1 MAKTLRNGL
10 SMSETD
16 PLNHKWLH
24 FGIQMGQALHQLQ
37 KNLLLNQLFST
48 TIIILYKGIRDVI
61 WNCKCWPSIWR
72 PFDTTLFKDY
82 LKIPY
87 CTGKRLFCAKARM
100 KSMGLGEISQTNDII
115 IPDPCFANDKTGSTY
130 KPPPINCLPDPYL
143 ANDKIGSTSKPP
155 PINCLARCRVQEN
168 NKHLSTASY
177 PQKSLFFYQTTF
189 CDVASV
195 IWQVSCHFENRKY
208 FLERKQP
215 NLCRILKKFKEY
227 FDNTTD
233 CTLWPMNFFE
243 KNDEPNKRL
252 SHVLFKFSF

>member
-1 MAKTLRNGL
+1 M
-10 SMSETD
+10 
-16 PLNHKWLH
+16 
-24 FGIQMGQALHQLQ
+24 
-37 KNLLLNQLFST
+37 
-48 TIIILYKGIRDVI
+48 YKGIRDVI

-72 PFDTTLFKDY
+72 PFDTTFFKDY
-82 LKIPY
+82 LEIPY

-168 NKHLSTASY
+168 HKHLSTASY

-215 NLCRILKKFKEY
+215 NLCRTLKKFKEY

-243 KNDEPNKRL
+243 KNDEPNKKL
-252 SHVLFKFSF
+252 SHV

>member
-1 MAKTLRNGL
+1 
-10 SMSETD
+10 
-16 PLNHKWLH
+16 
-24 FGIQMGQALHQLQ
+24 
-37 KNLLLNQLFST
+37 
-48 TIIILYKGIRDVI
+48 
-61 WNCKCWPSIWR
+61 
-72 PFDTTLFKDY
+72 
-82 LKIPY
+82 
-87 CTGKRLFCAKARM
+87 
-100 KSMGLGEISQTNDII
+100 MGLGEISQTNDII

-243 KNDEPNKRL
+243 KNDEPTKRL
-252 SHVLFKFSF
+252 SHVLFKFSFWHFILVTLDFVLCVNLIIWKVCSNVHKIFHWQRQYRIVASTSPSRIEAHAGLSRLLMKGIFDPYVLWPFDKKLIF